1 MSKGA
6 TYRITTLLFTA
17 AALFF
22 AATSATAQENHTH
35 HWQHSK
41 IIDYTSEK
49 LHKAED
55 IIDKRLDTKDSLYV
69 APNIYNMTILTQ
81 YSYNYEYYKF
91 STPGGKQGV
100 RISPENNNKI
110 GLYAGWRWIFAGWSF
125 DLTKNS
131 AKKDFNFSFYT
142 AKLGIDLFFRERY
155 EGFEITSAHGF
166 YDKQGEEI
174 KRFNHAFDGFKTKQ
188 KGVNVY
194 YIFNNKRFS
203 YPAAY
208 SQTTNQRISAGSF
221 ILGLSYNEQSFDFNY
236 SRLDEKLKE
245 SLEPELMFNKVK
257 YKDYSINFGYSY
269 NWVFAKNFLAN
280 VSFTPGM
287 GYKNSSLRLRD
298 SKEFISNVNFDFV
311 TRAAVV
317 YNNQEYY
324 IGASLVSHTYSYHKK
339 TLSVVNSFGVIN
351 LYTGFN
357 FWRKKNK
364 R

>member
-69 APNIYNMTILTQ
+69 APNLYNMTILTQ

-142 AKLGIDLFFRERY
+142 AAVGIDLFYRKRS
-155 EGFEITSAHGF
+155 EGYTIRRLNGF
-166 YDKQGEEI
+166 YQNGNEELTD
-174 KRFNHAFDGFKTKQ
+174 FNRRFDGLTVKQ
-188 KGVNVY
+188 NGVNLY

-203 YPAAY
+203 YRAAY
-208 SQTTNQRISAGSF
+208 SQTTNQRISTGSF
-221 ILGLSYNEQSFDFNY
+221 ILGLTYNEQEFLFDH
-236 SRLDEKLKE
+236 SRFDTPIREQLDNELKFE
-245 SLEPELMFNKVK
+245 NVR
-257 YKDYSINFGYSY
+257 YKDFSINFGYSY
-269 NWVFAKNFLAN
+269 NWVFKKDFLAN
-280 VSFTPGM
+280 ISLTPAI
-287 GYKNSSLRLRD
+287 GYKNTSLNMKS
-298 SKEFISNVNFDFV
+298 SKEFLSSINFDLI

-317 YNNQEYY
+317 YNNSRYY
-324 IGASLVSHTYSYHKK
+324 IGTSLVSHTYSYNKS
-339 TLSVVNSFGVIN
+339 TFSILNGFGVIN
-351 LYTGFN
+351 VYFGVN
-357 FWRKKNK
+357 FWRRK
-364 R
+364 